1 MAGVMSHPTLSSSPR
16 PGRHLRLDR
25 VRWLAAAL
33 GTLSVAGLALACF
46 LLRGTASP
54 PPASR
59 PTGAHVGKPAEAA
72 VRPFYQTLAR

>member
-1 MAGVMSHPTLSSSPR
+1 MSHPAIPPASR

-25 VRWLAAAL
+25 LRWLAAAF
-33 GTLSVAGLALACF
+33 GTLSVAGVALACF

-54 PPASR
+54 PPAST
-59 PTGAHVGKPAEAA
+59 PTGAHVGKPAEPA